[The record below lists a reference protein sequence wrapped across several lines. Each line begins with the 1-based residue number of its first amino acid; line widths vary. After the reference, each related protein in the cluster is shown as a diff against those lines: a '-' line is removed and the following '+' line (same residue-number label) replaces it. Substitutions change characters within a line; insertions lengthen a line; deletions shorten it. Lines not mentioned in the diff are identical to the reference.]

1 MIPRPHYTQ
10 PGCVYYICLLR
21 DELLLRQ
28 GACGSSNGCHDSHQ
42 IGVHG
47 SLASAPFKHSSL

>member
-28 GACGSSNGCHDSHQ
+28 GVCGSSNGCCDFHQ
-42 IGVHG
+42 RGVHR
-47 SLASAPFKHSSL
+47 SLASPPCKRSSL